1 MANTIFDLLD
11 NVQKPDNLN
20 VNSRVL
26 IVDGLNLYLRAF
38 AVNGALNDNGV
49 PVGGLT
55 GFLRS
60 LAYAIREVNPTRVIV
75 VYDGQGGSQ
84 RRRKILPEY
93 KSNRKPGKRI
103 TRWDAFKNATEE
115 KDAMKIQF
123 SRLIE
128 YLDFLPINV
137 ISIDRIEADDT
148 IAYIAHT
155 LLDEDV
161 TIMSADQD
169 FLQLVNERITVWSPI
184 KKKFYTPRMV
194 MDDYGVPAHNFL
206 MYKVLMGDKSDN
218 IEGVKGLGPKKLP
231 KIVPDLL
238 TQNTLDLDFILE
250 HAGKGE
256 EPMHKKIVESATQL
270 QINEKL
276 MDLKNPP
283 ISGELKLQITRLIE
297 APINLLSRNDFI
309 MMYNDDQLGNTIVS
323 PDLWLREHF
332 IKLNTLAKQTH
343 G

>member
-1 MANTIFDLLD
+1 MEDVFSLLD
-11 NVQKPDNLN
+11 NVQKPGDLG
-20 VNSRVL
+20 VNNRVL

-84 RRRKILPEY
+84 RRRKIHPDY
-93 KSNRKPGKRI
+93 KSNRTPGKRI

-115 KDAMKIQF
+115 KEAMKIQF
-123 SRLIE
+123 SRLLD

-155 LLDEDV
+155 LMKEDV
-161 TIMSADQD
+161 TIMSSDQD
-169 FLQLVNERITVWSPI
+169 FLQLVNDRITVWSPT

-256 EPMHKKIVESATQL
+256 EPMHKRIVESETQL
-270 QINEKL
+270 KINEEL

-309 MMYNDDQLGNTIVS
+309 ITYNEDQLGNAIAS

-343 G
+343 E

>member
-1 MANTIFDLLD
+1 MEDIFSILD
-11 NVQKPDNLN
+11 NIEKNDSIG
-20 VNSRVL
+20 VNDRVL
-26 IVDGLNLYLRAF
+26 IVDGLNLYLRVF

-60 LAYAIREVNPTRVIV
+60 LAYAIREVNPTRVVI
-75 VYDGQGGSQ
+75 VYDGAGGSQ
-84 RRRKILPEY
+84 RRRKIHSDY

-103 TRWDAFKNATEE
+103 TRWDAFKNASEE
-115 KDAMKIQF
+115 KESMKIQF
-123 SRLIE
+123 SRLLE

-155 LLDEDV
+155 LLDKEV

-169 FLQLVNERITVWSPI
+169 FLQLVNDRITVWSPT

-194 MDDYGVPAHNFL
+194 EADYGIPAHNFL
-206 MYKVLMGDKSDN
+206 MYKALMGDKSDN
-218 IEGVKGLGPKKLP
+218 IPGVKGLGPKKLP
-231 KIVPDLL
+231 KIVPDLF
-238 TQNTLDLDFILE
+238 TQTTLDLDFILE

-256 EPMHKKIVESATQL
+256 EPMHKRISESADQL
-270 QINEKL
+270 RLNEEL

-309 MMYNDDQLGNTIVS
+309 IMYNDDQLGNAIAS
-323 PDLWLREHF
+323 PDLWLKEHF
-332 IKLNTLAKQTH
+332 IKLNTFAKQTH
-343 G
+343 E

>member
-1 MANTIFDLLD
+1 MEDIFSLLD
-11 NVQKPDNLN
+11 NVQKPGDLG
-20 VNSRVL
+20 VNNRVL

-75 VYDGQGGSQ
+75 VYDGAGGSQ
-84 RRRKILPEY
+84 RRRKIHPDY
-93 KSNRKPGKRI
+93 KANRKPGKRI
-103 TRWDAFKNATEE
+103 TRWDAFKDAREE

-137 ISIDRIEADDT
+137 ISIDKIEADDT

-161 TIMSADQD
+161 TILSADQD
-169 FLQLVNERITVWSPI
+169 FLQLVDERITVWSPT

-194 MDDYGVPAHNFL
+194 EADYGVPAHNFL

-238 TQNTLDLDFILE
+238 TQTTLDLDFILE

-256 EPMHKKIVESATQL
+256 EPMHKKISESEIQL
-270 QINEKL
+270 RLNEEL

-283 ISGELKLQITRLIE
+283 ISGELKLQIARLIE

-309 MMYNDDQLGNTIVS
+309 MMYSDDQLGNAIKA

-343 G
+343 E

>member
-1 MANTIFDLLD
+1 MEDIFSLLD
-11 NVQKPDNLN
+11 NIEKNDSIG
-20 VNSRVL
+20 VNDRVL
-26 IVDGLNLYLRAF
+26 IVDGLNLYLRVF

-60 LAYAIREVNPTRVIV
+60 LAYAIREVNPTRVVI
-75 VYDGQGGSQ
+75 VYDGAGGSQ
-84 RRRKILPEY
+84 RRRKIHSDY

-103 TRWDAFKNATEE
+103 TRWDAFKNASEE
-115 KDAMKIQF
+115 KESMKIQF
-123 SRLIE
+123 SRLLE

-155 LLDEDV
+155 LIDKAL
-161 TIMSADQD
+161 TIMSAEQD
-169 FLQLVNERITVWSPI
+169 FLQLVNDRITVWSPT

-194 MDDYGVPAHNFL
+194 EADYGIPAHNFL
-206 MYKVLMGDKSDN
+206 MYKALMGDKSDN
-218 IEGVKGLGPKKLP
+218 IPGVKGLGPKKLP
-231 KIVPDLL
+231 KIVPDLF
-238 TQNTLDLDFILE
+238 TQTTLDLDFILE

-256 EPMHKKIVESATQL
+256 EPMHKRISESADQL
-270 QINEKL
+270 RLNEEL

-283 ISGELKLQITRLIE
+283 ISGELKLRITRLIE

-309 MMYNDDQLGNTIVS
+309 IMYNDDQLGNAIAS
-323 PDLWLREHF
+323 PDLWLKEHF
-332 IKLNTLAKQTH
+332 IKLNTFAKQTH
-343 G
+343 E

>member
-1 MANTIFDLLD
+1 MEDIFSLLD
-11 NVQKPDNLN
+11 NIEKSDSLN
-20 VNSRVL
+20 VNDRVL
-26 IVDGLNLYLRAF
+26 IVDGLNLYLRVF

-60 LAYAIREVNPTRVIV
+60 LAYAIREVNPTRVII
-75 VYDGQGGSQ
+75 VYDGAGGSQ
-84 RRRKILPEY
+84 RRRKILPNY

-103 TRWDAFKNATEE
+103 TRWDAFKDAREE
-115 KDAMKIQF
+115 KESMKIQF
-123 SRLIE
+123 SRLLE

-155 LLDEDV
+155 LLDKEV

-169 FLQLVNERITVWSPI
+169 FLQLVNDRITVWSPT

-194 MDDYGVPAHNFL
+194 EADYGIPAHNFL
-206 MYKVLMGDKSDN
+206 MYKALMGDKSDN
-218 IEGVKGLGPKKLP
+218 IPGVKGLGPKKLP
-231 KIVPDLL
+231 KIVPDLF
-238 TQNTLDLDFILE
+238 TQTTLDLDFILE
-250 HAGKGE
+250 HAGKGK
-256 EPMHKKIVESATQL
+256 EPMHKKISESAIQL
-270 QINEKL
+270 RLNEEL

-297 APINLLSRNDFI
+297 SPINLLSRNDFI
-309 MMYNDDQLGNTIVS
+309 IMYNDDQLGNAIAS
-323 PDLWLREHF
+323 PDLWLKEHF
-332 IKLNTLAKQTH
+332 IKLNTFAKQTH
-343 G
+343 E

>member
-1 MANTIFDLLD
+1 MEDIFSLLD
-11 NVQKPDNLN
+11 NIEKSDSLN
-20 VNSRVL
+20 VNDRVL
-26 IVDGLNLYLRAF
+26 IVDGLNLYLRVF

-60 LAYAIREVNPTRVIV
+60 LAYAIREVNPTRVVI
-75 VYDGQGGSQ
+75 VYDGAGGSQ
-84 RRRKILPEY
+84 RRRKIHSDY

-103 TRWDAFKNATEE
+103 TRWDAFKDAREE
-115 KDAMKIQF
+115 KESMKIQF
-123 SRLIE
+123 SRLLE

-155 LLDEDV
+155 LLDKEV

-169 FLQLVNERITVWSPI
+169 FLQLVNDRITVWSPT

-194 MDDYGVPAHNFL
+194 EADYGIPAHNFL
-206 MYKVLMGDKSDN
+206 MYKALMGDKSDN
-218 IEGVKGLGPKKLP
+218 IPGVKGLGPKKLP
-231 KIVPDLL
+231 KILPDLF
-238 TQNTLDLDFILE
+238 TQQTLDLDFILE

-256 EPMHKKIVESATQL
+256 EPMHKRISESADQL
-270 QINEKL
+270 RLNEEL

-309 MMYNDDQLGNTIVS
+309 IMYNDDQLGNAIAS
-323 PDLWLREHF
+323 PDLWLKEHF
-332 IKLNTLAKQTH
+332 IKLNTFAKQTH
-343 G
+343 E

>member
-1 MANTIFDLLD
+1 MEDIFSLLD
-11 NVQKPDNLN
+11 NIKEGDSLK
-20 VNSRVL
+20 VNDRVL
-26 IVDGLNLYLRAF
+26 IVDGLNLYLRVF

-60 LAYAIREVNPTRVIV
+60 LAYAIREVNPTRVII

-84 RRRKILPEY
+84 RRRKIHPDY

-115 KDAMKIQF
+115 KESMKIQF

-137 ISIDRIEADDT
+137 ISIDKIEADDT

-155 LLDEDV
+155 LLDKEV

-169 FLQLVNERITVWSPI
+169 FLQLVSDRITVWSPT

-194 MDDYGVPAHNFL
+194 EADYGVPAHNFL

-238 TQNTLDLDFILE
+238 TQTTLDLDFILE

-256 EPMHKKIVESATQL
+256 EPMHKKISESATQL
-270 QINEKL
+270 RINEEL

-283 ISGELKLQITRLIE
+283 VSGELKLRIQRLIE

-309 MMYNDDQLGNTIVS
+309 IMYNDDQLGNAIKS
-323 PDLWLREHF
+323 PDLWLKEHF
-332 IKLNTLAKQTH
+332 IKLNTFAKQTH
-343 G
+343 E

>member
-1 MANTIFDLLD
+1 MEDIFSLLD
-11 NVQKPDNLN
+11 NVQKPGDLG
-20 VNSRVL
+20 VNNRVL

-75 VYDGQGGSQ
+75 VYDGAGGSQ
-84 RRRKILPEY
+84 RRRKIHPDY
-93 KSNRKPGKRI
+93 KSNRTPGKRI
-103 TRWDAFKNATEE
+103 TRWDAFKDAKEE

-128 YLDFLPINV
+128 YLDFLPVNV
-137 ISIDRIEADDT
+137 ISIDKIEADDT

-161 TIMSADQD
+161 TILSADQD
-169 FLQLVNERITVWSPI
+169 FLQLVNERITVWSPT

-238 TQNTLDLDFILE
+238 TQTTLDLDFILE

-270 QINEKL
+270 QINEEL

-283 ISGELKLQITRLIE
+283 ISGELKLQIARLIE

-309 MMYNDDQLGNTIVS
+309 MMYSDDQLGNAIKA

-332 IKLNTLAKQTH
+332 VKLNTLAKQTH
-343 G
+343 E

>member
-1 MANTIFDLLD
+1 MEDIFSLLD
-11 NVQKPDNLN
+11 NVQKPGDLG
-20 VNSRVL
+20 VNNRVL

-84 RRRKILPEY
+84 RRRKIHPEY
-93 KSNRKPGKRI
+93 KSNRTPGKRI
-103 TRWDAFKNATEE
+103 TRWDAFKDARAE

-128 YLDFLPINV
+128 YLDFLPVNV
-137 ISIDRIEADDT
+137 ISIDKIEADDT

-161 TIMSADQD
+161 TILSADQD
-169 FLQLVNERITVWSPI
+169 FLQLVDERITVWSPT

-238 TQNTLDLDFILE
+238 TQTTLDLDFILE

-270 QINEKL
+270 QINEEL

-283 ISGELKLQITRLIE
+283 ISGELKLQIARLIE

-309 MMYNDDQLGNTIVS
+309 MMYSDDQLGNAIKA

-343 G
+343 E

>member
-1 MANTIFDLLD
+1 MEDIFSLLD
-11 NVQKPDNLN
+11 NVEKSDSLN
-20 VNSRVL
+20 VNDRVL
-26 IVDGLNLYLRAF
+26 IVDGLNLYLRVF

-60 LAYAIREVNPTRVIV
+60 LAYAIREVNPTRVII
-75 VYDGQGGSQ
+75 VYDGAGGSQ
-84 RRRKILPEY
+84 RRRKIHPEY

-115 KDAMKIQF
+115 KESMKIQF

-137 ISIDRIEADDT
+137 ISIDKIEADDT

-155 LLDEDV
+155 LLDKEV

-169 FLQLVNERITVWSPI
+169 FLQLVNDRITVWSPT

-194 MDDYGVPAHNFL
+194 EADYGIPAHNFL

-231 KIVPDLL
+231 KIVPDLF
-238 TQNTLDLDFILE
+238 TQTTLDLDFILE

-256 EPMHKKIVESATQL
+256 EPMHKKISESETQL
-270 QINEKL
+270 RLNEKL

-283 ISGELKLQITRLIE
+283 ISGELKLQIARLIE

-309 MMYNDDQLGNTIVS
+309 MMYSDDQLGNAIKA

-343 G
+343 E

>member
-1 MANTIFDLLD
+1 MGDIFSLLD
-11 NVQKPDNLN
+11 NVQKPGDLG
-20 VNSRVL
+20 VNNRVL

-60 LAYAIREVNPTRVIV
+60 LAYAIREVDPTRVII
-75 VYDGQGGSQ
+75 VYDGAGGSQ
-84 RRRKILPEY
+84 RRRKILPNY
-93 KSNRKPGKRI
+93 KANRTPGKRI
-103 TRWDAFKNATEE
+103 TRWDAFKDARAE

-128 YLDFLPINV
+128 YLDFLPVNV
-137 ISIDRIEADDT
+137 ISIDKIEADDT

-169 FLQLVNERITVWSPI
+169 FLQLVNERITVWSPT

-238 TQNTLDLDFILE
+238 TQTTLDLDFILE

-256 EPMHKKIVESATQL
+256 EPMHKKISESETQL
-270 QINEKL
+270 RLNEKL

-283 ISGELKLQITRLIE
+283 ISGELKLQIARLIE

-309 MMYNDDQLGNTIVS
+309 MMYSDDQLGNAIKA

-343 G
+343 E

>member
-1 MANTIFDLLD
+1 MEDIFSLLD
-11 NVQKPDNLN
+11 NVQKPGDLG
-20 VNSRVL
+20 VNNRVL

-60 LAYAIREVNPTRVIV
+60 LAYAIREVNPTRVII
-75 VYDGQGGSQ
+75 VYDGAGGSQ
-84 RRRKILPEY
+84 RRRKIHPDY
-93 KSNRKPGKRI
+93 KSNRKSGKRI

-148 IAYIAHT
+148 IAYIAHN

-169 FLQLVNERITVWSPI
+169 FLQLVNERITVWSPT

-238 TQNTLDLDFILE
+238 TQTTLDLDFILE

-270 QINEKL
+270 QINEEL

-309 MMYNDDQLGNTIVS
+309 MMYSDDQLGNAIKA

-343 G
+343 E

>member
-1 MANTIFDLLD
+1 MGDIFSLLD
-11 NVQKPDNLN
+11 NVQKPGDLG
-20 VNSRVL
+20 VNNRVL

-84 RRRKILPEY
+84 RRRKILPDY
-93 KSNRKPGKRI
+93 KANRKPGKRI
-103 TRWDAFKNATEE
+103 TRWDAFKDAREE

-137 ISIDRIEADDT
+137 ISIDKIEADDT

-161 TIMSADQD
+161 TILSADQD
-169 FLQLVNERITVWSPI
+169 FLQLVNERITVWSPT

-238 TQNTLDLDFILE
+238 TQTTLDLDFILE

-256 EPMHKKIVESATQL
+256 EPMHKKISESETQL
-270 QINEKL
+270 RLNEEL

-283 ISGELKLQITRLIE
+283 ISGELKLQIARLIE

-309 MMYNDDQLGNTIVS
+309 MMYSDDQLGNAIKA

-332 IKLNTLAKQTH
+332 VKLNTLAKQTH
-343 G
+343 E

>member
-1 MANTIFDLLD
+1 MGDIFSLLD
-11 NVQKPDNLN
+11 NIQKPGDLG
-20 VNSRVL
+20 VNNRVL

-84 RRRKILPEY
+84 RRRKIHPEY
-93 KSNRKPGKRI
+93 KANRKPGKRI
-103 TRWDAFKNATEE
+103 TRWDAFKNASEE

-137 ISIDRIEADDT
+137 ISIDKIEADDT

-161 TIMSADQD
+161 TILSADQD
-169 FLQLVNERITVWSPI
+169 FLQLVDERITVWSPT

-194 MDDYGVPAHNFL
+194 EADYGVPAHNFL

-238 TQNTLDLDFILE
+238 TQTTLDLDFILE

-256 EPMHKKIVESATQL
+256 EPMHKKISESEIQL
-270 QINEKL
+270 RLNEEL

-283 ISGELKLQITRLIE
+283 ISGELKLQIARLIE

-309 MMYNDDQLGNTIVS
+309 MMYSDDQLGNAIKA

-332 IKLNTLAKQTH
+332 VKLNTLAKQTH
-343 G
+343 E

>member
-1 MANTIFDLLD
+1 MSDIFNLLD
-11 NVQKPDNLN
+11 NVQKGDSLS
-20 VNSRVL
+20 VNDRVL

-84 RRRKILPEY
+84 RRRKIHSDY

-103 TRWDAFKNATEE
+103 TRWDAFKDAREE

-123 SRLIE
+123 SRLLD

-137 ISIDRIEADDT
+137 ISIDLIEADDT

-155 LLDEDV
+155 LLDKDV
-161 TIMSADQD
+161 TIMSSDQD
-169 FLQLVNERITVWSPI
+169 FLQLVNERITVWSPT

-194 MDDYGVPAHNFL
+194 MDDYRVPAHNFL

-231 KIVPDLL
+231 KIIPDLL
-238 TQNTLDLDFILE
+238 THNTLDLDFILE

-256 EPMHKKIVESATQL
+256 EPMHKRIVESETQL
-270 QINEKL
+270 KINEEL

-309 MMYNDDQLGNTIVS
+309 IMYNDDQLGNAITS

-332 IKLNTLAKQTH
+332 VKLNTLAKQTH
-343 G
+343 E

>member
-1 MANTIFDLLD
+1 MGDIFSLLD
-11 NVQKPDNLN
+11 NVQKPGDLG
-20 VNSRVL
+20 VNNRVL

-84 RRRKILPEY
+84 RRRKIHPEY
-93 KSNRKPGKRI
+93 KANRKPGKRI

-137 ISIDRIEADDT
+137 ISIDKIEADDT

-161 TIMSADQD
+161 TILSADQD
-169 FLQLVNERITVWSPI
+169 FLQLVDERITVWSPT

-194 MDDYGVPAHNFL
+194 EADYGVPAHNFL

-238 TQNTLDLDFILE
+238 TQTTLDLDFILE

-256 EPMHKKIVESATQL
+256 EPMHKKISESEIQL
-270 QINEKL
+270 RLNEEL

-283 ISGELKLQITRLIE
+283 ISGELKLQIARLIE

-309 MMYNDDQLGNTIVS
+309 MMYNDDQLGNAVKA

-343 G
+343 E

>member
-1 MANTIFDLLD
+1 MEDIFSLLD
-11 NVQKPDNLN
+11 NVQKPGDLG
-20 VNSRVL
+20 VNNRVL

-75 VYDGQGGSQ
+75 VYDGAGGSQ
-84 RRRKILPEY
+84 RRRKIHPDY
-93 KSNRKPGKRI
+93 KANRKPGKRI
-103 TRWDAFKNATEE
+103 TRWDAFKNASEE
-115 KDAMKIQF
+115 KNAMKIQF

-155 LLDEDV
+155 LLDEEV
-161 TIMSADQD
+161 TILSADQD
-169 FLQLVNERITVWSPI
+169 FLQLVNERITVWSPT

-194 MDDYGVPAHNFL
+194 MDDYGIPAHNFL

-238 TQNTLDLDFILE
+238 TQTTLDLDFILE

-256 EPMHKKIVESATQL
+256 EPMHKKISESEIQL
-270 QINEKL
+270 RLNEEL

-283 ISGELKLQITRLIE
+283 ISGELKLQIARLIE

-309 MMYNDDQLGNTIVS
+309 MMYSDDQLGNAIKT

-343 G
+343 E

>member
-1 MANTIFDLLD
+1 MEDIFSLLD
-11 NVQKPDNLN
+11 NVQKPGDLG
-20 VNSRVL
+20 VNNRVL

-75 VYDGQGGSQ
+75 VYDGAGGSQ
-84 RRRKILPEY
+84 RRRKIHPDY
-93 KSNRKPGKRI
+93 KTNRKPGKRI

-238 TQNTLDLDFILE
+238 THNTLDLDFILE
-250 HAGKGE
+250 HADKGE
-256 EPMHKKIVESATQL
+256 EPMHKRIVESATQL
-270 QINEKL
+270 QLNEEL

-297 APINLLSRNDFI
+297 APINLLSRNNFI
-309 MMYNDDQLGNTIVS
+309 MMYNDDQLGNAITS

-343 G
+343 E

>member
-1 MANTIFDLLD
+1 MEDIFSLLD
-11 NVQKPDNLN
+11 NVQKPGDLG
-20 VNSRVL
+20 VNNRVL

-60 LAYAIREVNPTRVIV
+60 LAYAIREVNPTRVII
-75 VYDGQGGSQ
+75 VYDGAGGSQ
-84 RRRKILPEY
+84 RRRKIHPDY
-93 KSNRKPGKRI
+93 KSNRKSGKRI

-128 YLDFLPINV
+128 YLDFLPLNV

-238 TQNTLDLDFILE
+238 TQTTLDLDFILE

-270 QINEKL
+270 QTNEKL

-283 ISGELKLQITRLIE
+283 ISGELKLQIARLIE

-309 MMYNDDQLGNTIVS
+309 MMYSDDQLGNAIKA

-343 G
+343 E

>member
-1 MANTIFDLLD
+1 MEDIFSLLD
-11 NVQKPDNLN
+11 NVQKPGDLG
-20 VNSRVL
+20 VNNRVL

-55 GFLRS
+55 GFLRY

-75 VYDGQGGSQ
+75 VYDGAGGSQ
-84 RRRKILPEY
+84 RRRKILPDY
-93 KSNRKPGKRI
+93 KANRKPGKRI
-103 TRWDAFKNATEE
+103 TRWDAFKDAREE

-128 YLDFLPINV
+128 YLDFLPVNV

-161 TIMSADQD
+161 TILSADQD
-169 FLQLVNERITVWSPI
+169 FLQLVNERITVWSPT

-238 TQNTLDLDFILE
+238 TQTTLDLDFILE

-256 EPMHKKIVESATQL
+256 EPMHKKISESETQL
-270 QINEKL
+270 RLNEEL

-283 ISGELKLQITRLIE
+283 ISGELKLQIARLIE

-309 MMYNDDQLGNTIVS
+309 MMYSDDQLGNAIKA

-332 IKLNTLAKQTH
+332 VKLNTLAKQTH
-343 G
+343 E

>member
-1 MANTIFDLLD
+1 MEDIFSLLD
-11 NVQKPDNLN
+11 NVQKPGDLG
-20 VNSRVL
+20 VNNRVL

-84 RRRKILPEY
+84 RRRKIHPDY
-93 KSNRKPGKRI
+93 KANRTPGKRI
-103 TRWDAFKNATEE
+103 TRWDAFKDARAE

-128 YLDFLPINV
+128 YLDFLPVNV
-137 ISIDRIEADDT
+137 ISIDKIEADDT

-161 TIMSADQD
+161 TILSADQD
-169 FLQLVNERITVWSPI
+169 FLQLVDERITVWSPT

-238 TQNTLDLDFILE
+238 TQTTLDLDFILE

-270 QINEKL
+270 QINEEL

-283 ISGELKLQITRLIE
+283 ISGELKLQIARLIE

-309 MMYNDDQLGNTIVS
+309 IMYNDDQLGNAIKT

-343 G
+343 E

>member
-1 MANTIFDLLD
+1 MEDIFSLLD
-11 NVQKPDNLN
+11 NVQKPGDLG
-20 VNSRVL
+20 VNNRVL

-84 RRRKILPEY
+84 RRRKIHPEY
-93 KSNRKPGKRI
+93 KANRKPGKRI

-137 ISIDRIEADDT
+137 ISIDKIEADDT

-161 TIMSADQD
+161 TILSADQD
-169 FLQLVNERITVWSPI
+169 FLQLVDERITVWSPT

-194 MDDYGVPAHNFL
+194 KADYGVPAHNFL

-238 TQNTLDLDFILE
+238 TQTTLDLDFILE

-256 EPMHKKIVESATQL
+256 EPMHKKISESATQL
-270 QINEKL
+270 RLNEEL

-283 ISGELKLQITRLIE
+283 ISGELKLQIARLIE

-309 MMYNDDQLGNTIVS
+309 MMYSDDQLGNAIKT

-332 IKLNTLAKQTH
+332 VKLNTLAKQTH
-343 G
+343 E

>member
-1 MANTIFDLLD
+1 MEDIFSLLD
-11 NVQKPDNLN
+11 NVQKPGDLG
-20 VNSRVL
+20 VNNRVL

-84 RRRKILPEY
+84 RRRKIHPDY

-103 TRWDAFKNATEE
+103 TRWDAFKDAREE

-128 YLDFLPINV
+128 YLDVLPVNV

-161 TIMSADQD
+161 TILSADQD
-169 FLQLVNERITVWSPI
+169 FLQLVDERITVWSPT

-238 TQNTLDLDFILE
+238 TQTTLDLDFILE

-256 EPMHKKIVESATQL
+256 EPMHKKISESEIQL
-270 QINEKL
+270 RLNEEL

-309 MMYNDDQLGNTIVS
+309 IMYNDDQLGNAIKA

-343 G
+343 E

>member
-1 MANTIFDLLD
+1 MGDIFSLLD
-11 NVQKPDNLN
+11 NVQKPGDLG
-20 VNSRVL
+20 VNNRVL

-38 AVNGALNDNGV
+38 AVNGALNENGV

-84 RRRKILPEY
+84 RRRKIHPDY
-93 KSNRKPGKRI
+93 KANRKPGKRI
-103 TRWDAFKNATEE
+103 TRWDAFKDAREE

-137 ISIDRIEADDT
+137 ISIDKIEADDT

-161 TIMSADQD
+161 TILSADQD
-169 FLQLVNERITVWSPI
+169 FLQLVNERITVWSPT

-194 MDDYGVPAHNFL
+194 EADYGVPAHNFL

-238 TQNTLDLDFILE
+238 TQTTLDLDFILE

-256 EPMHKKIVESATQL
+256 EPMHKKISESETQL
-270 QINEKL
+270 RLNEEL

-309 MMYNDDQLGNTIVS
+309 MMYSDDQLGNAIKA

-332 IKLNTLAKQTH
+332 VKLNTLAKQTH
-343 G
+343 E

>member
-1 MANTIFDLLD
+1 
-11 NVQKPDNLN
+11 
-20 VNSRVL
+20 
-26 IVDGLNLYLRAF
+26 
-38 AVNGALNDNGV
+38 
-49 PVGGLT
+49 
-55 GFLRS
+55 
-60 LAYAIREVNPTRVIV
+60 
-75 VYDGQGGSQ
+75 
-84 RRRKILPEY
+84 
-93 KSNRKPGKRI
+93 
-103 TRWDAFKNATEE
+103 
-115 KDAMKIQF
+115 MKIQF

-137 ISIDRIEADDT
+137 ISIDKIEADDT

-161 TIMSADQD
+161 TILSADQD
-169 FLQLVNERITVWSPI
+169 FLQLVNERITVWSPT

-194 MDDYGVPAHNFL
+194 EADYGVPAHNFL

-238 TQNTLDLDFILE
+238 TQTTLDLDFILE

-256 EPMHKKIVESATQL
+256 EPMHKKISESETQL
-270 QINEKL
+270 RLNEEL

-283 ISGELKLQITRLIE
+283 ISGELKLQIARLIE

-309 MMYNDDQLGNTIVS
+309 MMYSDDQLGNAIKA

-343 G
+343 E

>member
-1 MANTIFDLLD
+1 MEDIFSLLD
-11 NVQKPDNLN
+11 NVQKPGDLG
-20 VNSRVL
+20 VNNRVL

-84 RRRKILPEY
+84 RRRKIHPEY
-93 KSNRKPGKRI
+93 KANRTPGKRI
-103 TRWDAFKNATEE
+103 TRWDAFKDARAE

-128 YLDFLPINV
+128 YLDFLPVNV
-137 ISIDRIEADDT
+137 ISIDKIEADDT

-161 TIMSADQD
+161 TILSADQD
-169 FLQLVNERITVWSPI
+169 FLQLVNERITVWSPT

-238 TQNTLDLDFILE
+238 TQTTLDLDFILE

-256 EPMHKKIVESATQL
+256 EPMHKKISESETQL
-270 QINEKL
+270 RLNEEL

-283 ISGELKLQITRLIE
+283 ISGELKLQIARLIE

-309 MMYNDDQLGNTIVS
+309 MMYSDDQLGNAIKA

-332 IKLNTLAKQTH
+332 VKLNTLAKQTH
-343 G
+343 E

>member
-1 MANTIFDLLD
+1 MEDIFSLLD
-11 NVQKPDNLN
+11 NIEKNDSLG
-20 VNSRVL
+20 VNDRVL
-26 IVDGLNLYLRAF
+26 IVDGLNLYLRVF

-60 LAYAIREVNPTRVIV
+60 LAYAIREVNPTRVII
-75 VYDGQGGSQ
+75 VYDGAGGSQ
-84 RRRKILPEY
+84 RRRKIHSDY

-103 TRWDAFKNATEE
+103 TRWDAFKNASEE
-115 KDAMKIQF
+115 KESMKIQF
-123 SRLIE
+123 SRLLE

-155 LLDEDV
+155 LLDKEV

-169 FLQLVNERITVWSPI
+169 FLQLVNDRITVWSPT

-194 MDDYGVPAHNFL
+194 EADYGIPAHNFL

-231 KIVPDLL
+231 KIVPDLF
-238 TQNTLDLDFILE
+238 TQTTLDLDFILE

-256 EPMHKKIVESATQL
+256 EPMHKRISESADQL
-270 QINEKL
+270 RLNEEL

-283 ISGELKLQITRLIE
+283 ISGELKLRITRLIE
-297 APINLLSRNDFI
+297 APMNLLSRNDFI
-309 MMYNDDQLGNTIVS
+309 IMYNDDQLGNAIAS
-323 PDLWLREHF
+323 PDLWLKEHF
-332 IKLNTLAKQTH
+332 IKLNTFAKQTH
-343 G
+343 E

>member
-1 MANTIFDLLD
+1 MEDIFSLLD
-11 NVQKPDNLN
+11 NIKEGDSLN
-20 VNSRVL
+20 VNDRVL
-26 IVDGLNLYLRAF
+26 IVDGLNLYLRVF

-60 LAYAIREVNPTRVIV
+60 LAYAIREVNPTRVII
-75 VYDGQGGSQ
+75 VYDGAGGSQ
-84 RRRKILPEY
+84 RRRKIHPEY

-103 TRWDAFKNATEE
+103 TRWDAFKNSTEE
-115 KDAMKIQF
+115 KESMKIQF

-137 ISIDRIEADDT
+137 ISIDKIEADDT

-155 LLDEDV
+155 LLDKEV

-169 FLQLVNERITVWSPI
+169 FLQLVSDRITVWSPT

-194 MDDYGVPAHNFL
+194 EADYGIPAHNFL

-238 TQNTLDLDFILE
+238 TQTTLDLDFILE

-256 EPMHKKIVESATQL
+256 EPMHKKISESEIQL
-270 QINEKL
+270 RLNEEL

-283 ISGELKLQITRLIE
+283 VSGELKLRIQRLIE

-309 MMYNDDQLGNTIVS
+309 IMYNDDQLGNAIKS
-323 PDLWLREHF
+323 PDLWLKEHF
-332 IKLNTLAKQTH
+332 IKLNTFAKQTH
-343 G
+343 E

>member
-1 MANTIFDLLD
+1 MEDIFSLLD
-11 NVQKPDNLN
+11 NIEKSDSLN
-20 VNSRVL
+20 VNDRVL
-26 IVDGLNLYLRAF
+26 IVDGLNLYLRVF

-60 LAYAIREVNPTRVIV
+60 LAYAIREVNPTRVII
-75 VYDGQGGSQ
+75 VYDGAGGSQ
-84 RRRKILPEY
+84 RRRKILPNY

-103 TRWDAFKNATEE
+103 TRWDAFKDAREE
-115 KDAMKIQF
+115 KESMKIQF
-123 SRLIE
+123 SRLLE

-155 LLDEDV
+155 LLDKEV

-169 FLQLVNERITVWSPI
+169 FLQLVNDRITVWSPT

-194 MDDYGVPAHNFL
+194 EADYGIPAHNFL
-206 MYKVLMGDKSDN
+206 MYKALMGDKSDN
-218 IEGVKGLGPKKLP
+218 IPGVKGLGPKKLP
-231 KIVPDLL
+231 KIVPDLF
-238 TQNTLDLDFILE
+238 TQTTLDLDFILE

-256 EPMHKKIVESATQL
+256 EPMHKRISESADQL
-270 QINEKL
+270 RLNEEL

-297 APINLLSRNDFI
+297 SPINLLSRNDFI
-309 MMYNDDQLGNTIVS
+309 IMYNDDQLGNAIAS
-323 PDLWLREHF
+323 PDLWLKEHF
-332 IKLNTLAKQTH
+332 IKLNTFAKQTH
-343 G
+343 E

>member
-1 MANTIFDLLD
+1 MEDIFSLLD
-11 NVQKPDNLN
+11 NIEKNDSIG
-20 VNSRVL
+20 VNDRVL
-26 IVDGLNLYLRAF
+26 IVDGLNLYLRVF

-60 LAYAIREVNPTRVIV
+60 LAYAIREVNPTRVVI
-75 VYDGQGGSQ
+75 VYDGAGGSQ
-84 RRRKILPEY
+84 RRRKIHSDY

-103 TRWDAFKNATEE
+103 TRWDAFKNASEE
-115 KDAMKIQF
+115 KESMKIQF
-123 SRLIE
+123 SRLLE

-155 LLDEDV
+155 LLDKEV

-169 FLQLVNERITVWSPI
+169 FLQLVNDRITVWSPT

-194 MDDYGVPAHNFL
+194 EADYGIPAHNFL

-231 KIVPDLL
+231 KIVPDLF
-238 TQNTLDLDFILE
+238 TQQTLDLDFILE
-250 HAGKGE
+250 YAGKGE
-256 EPMHKKIVESATQL
+256 ESMHKKISESETQL
-270 QINEKL
+270 RINEEL

-283 ISGELKLQITRLIE
+283 ISGELKLQIARLIE

-309 MMYNDDQLGNTIVS
+309 IMYNDDQLGNAIAT

-332 IKLNTLAKQTH
+332 VKLNTFAKQTH
-343 G
+343 E

>member
-1 MANTIFDLLD
+1 MEDIFSLLD
-11 NVQKPDNLN
+11 NVQKNDSLN
-20 VNSRVL
+20 VNDRVL
-26 IVDGLNLYLRAF
+26 IVDGLNLYLRVF

-60 LAYAIREVNPTRVIV
+60 LAYAIREVNPTRVII
-75 VYDGQGGSQ
+75 VYDGAGGSQ
-84 RRRKILPEY
+84 RRRKIHPDY
-93 KSNRKPGKRI
+93 KANRKPGKRI

-115 KDAMKIQF
+115 KESMKIQF

-137 ISIDRIEADDT
+137 ISIDKIEADDT

-155 LLDEDV
+155 LLDKEV

-169 FLQLVNERITVWSPI
+169 FLQLVNDRITVWSPT

-194 MDDYGVPAHNFL
+194 EADYGIPAHNFL

-231 KIVPDLL
+231 KIVPDLF

-256 EPMHKKIVESATQL
+256 EPMHKRISESAYQL
-270 QINEKL
+270 QLNEEL

-283 ISGELKLQITRLIE
+283 VSGELKLKIARLIE

-309 MMYNDDQLGNTIVS
+309 IMYNDDQLGNAINI
-323 PDLWLREHF
+323 PDLWLKEHF

-343 G
+343 E